1 MFICMQNINFITHFF
16 LQILQKNN
24 KLLILDNLG
33 IPGHT
38 HLKWEYQFEEAFD
51 SYLQKLHPLG
61 FTWDIA
67 KILQTCYFGY
77 FGYAWLRTPKKIKST
92 WKKRLCLSADKKS
105 TSSLMFC
112 WRYYKDMQTSLFW
125 VLWACLGTQTENDS
139 SNLYKASISKNKLHH
154 SFLPWDITFYVIL
167 VLSTESKRGK

>member
-38 HLKWEYQFEEAFD
+38 HLKWEYEFEEAFD

-61 FTWDIA
+61 FTWDIV

-92 WKKRLCLSADKKS
+92 WKKRLCLSAGKKS
-105 TSSLMFC
+105 TSSLMFR
-112 WRYYKDMQTSLFW
+112 WRYYKDMQTSYFGYFGH
-125 VLWACLGTQTENDS
+125 A
-139 SNLYKASISKNKLHH
+139 
-154 SFLPWDITFYVIL
+154 
-167 VLSTESKRGK
+167 